1 MQLMSWTD
9 QRIEERFDGI
19 DRRFDEAAE
28 QTNRRFD
35 DVQRETNRQFGEVNK
50 RLDRVDSRLMD
61 LNRAGIGILLAMVGL
76 MATLIVNGG

>member
-9 QRIEERFDGI
+9 ERIEERFDGI

-35 DVQRETNRQFGEVNK
+35 EAEKRTNHQFDEVNK
-50 RLDRVDSRLMD
+50 RLDRLNGRMMD
-61 LNRAGIGILLAMVGL
+61 LNRAGIGILLAMVGV
-76 MATLIVNGG
+76 MATLIANGG